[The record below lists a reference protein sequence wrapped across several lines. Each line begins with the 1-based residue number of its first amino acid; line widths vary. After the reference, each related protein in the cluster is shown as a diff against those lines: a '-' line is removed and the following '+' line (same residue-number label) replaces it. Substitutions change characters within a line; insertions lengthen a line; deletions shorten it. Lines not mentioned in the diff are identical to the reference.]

1 MDCASLISAAKERQ
15 RGPGRILQVLG
26 VTSTLASV
34 SLSPDQAQ
42 ALNPGFGAMAV
53 TPLAMVTP
61 PATADLTALVDA
73 LTYLRAI
80 QVMAML
86 LIGFGVSKGS

>member
-1 MDCASLISAAKERQ
+1 M
-15 RGPGRILQVLG
+15 
-26 VTSTLASV
+26 

-53 TPLAMVTP
+53 RPLAMVTP

-73 LTYLRAI
+73 ITYNKKSAKAADDTLRLAI
-80 QVMAML
+80 RSMARA
-86 LIGFGVSKGS
+86 

>member
-1 MDCASLISAAKERQ
+1 
-15 RGPGRILQVLG
+15 
-26 VTSTLASV
+26 
-34 SLSPDQAQ
+34 
-42 ALNPGFGAMAV
+42 MAV

-73 LTYLRAI
+73 ITYLRAI

-86 LIGFGVSKGS
+86 LIGFGFLMVFVR